1 MVYDGIAAA
10 LLARAAA
17 NCLSSRLMVCWV
29 WPHTS
34 STTPLARAAD
44 LNGCIGQVERLTLE
58 AQHVGDPALP
68 HSSAPGP
75 TWKPNPVALWVKP
88 ATAPTRVLLQGTPL
102 SRGLYVLTGCRMTV
116 LGVTWLQPWVPRKPS
131 LGALRPFWPRQIGYP
146 WLEHCRL
153 HIIKFFFDC

>member
-1 MVYDGIAAA
+1 M
-10 LLARAAA
+10 
-17 NCLSSRLMVCWV
+17 
-29 WPHTS
+29 
-34 STTPLARAAD
+34 
-44 LNGCIGQVERLTLE
+44 
-58 AQHVGDPALP
+58 GDPALP

-131 LGALRPFWPRQIGYP
+131 LGAPESSCALPSSSYPR
-146 WLEHCRL
+146 LDKCRHRAAKYSQL
-153 HIIKFFFDC
+153 LLDTDSRWCLSGQGKLSLDVIRCRHAIWT

>member
-1 MVYDGIAAA
+1 MAA
-10 LLARAAA
+10 L
-17 NCLSSRLMVCWV
+17 
-29 WPHTS
+29 
-34 STTPLARAAD
+34 
-44 LNGCIGQVERLTLE
+44 GQVERLTLE

-116 LGVTWLQPWVPRKPS
+116 LGVTWLQPWVPCKPS
-131 LGALRPFWPRQIGYP
+131 LGALRVPWSPPTGATASWFLQAGNGHETPRLLVP
-146 WLEHCRL
+146 VSR
-153 HIIKFFFDC
+153 